1 LEAINRSP
9 RTRKRREEKKEKRRE
24 RWRRMEGD
32 FIKECGRL
40 GVKGRALA
48 PETNGREGGP

>member
-1 LEAINRSP
+1 LEAINKSP